1 MRKHPLRHCPLRMR
15 ACLRCVAVT
24 ARGASCARRHLG
36 PWRHVRR
43 CCGGVQRGL
52 PIVTTRGVMT
62 SSEEAVKSKSKE
74 AAADMMRPP
83 TTPPSETNDTTPPH
97 AKPKPT
103 PMRGLTGT
111 SHPSVNLPPLPLP
124 KHKRK
129 PGNTT
134 SAFGVADGSLQV
146 GRDFN
151 IKKFDPVANC
161 KFMDDRPWRCVD
173 LFSQK
178 IVTGTECLSSLSTGT
193 IDLHKAL
200 ACDGEGVDPSGKFLK
215 RVRVEPVGKKKRFAY
230 RFSLKYFGPGFNGW
244 AWQSEDR
251 EWFTPRTV
259 DGDLLPE
266 EGVVGTKENNKA
278 HGLESNP
285 GPVATGGASTVPDA
299 EKSVSSKKI
308 AQNTE
313 PTVKIWKPGVF
324 SVVAA
329 TQAAL
334 EALFVDDPGLTQETG
349 LGKLVQ
355 QNSKTPPLYSA
366 GRTDKGVHGAA
377 QVVSFHCGTYS
388 LSQIPALISHTRLTL
403 SFIYFSPRVERF

>member
-1 MRKHPLRHCPLRMR
+1 
-15 ACLRCVAVT
+15 
-24 ARGASCARRHLG
+24 
-36 PWRHVRR
+36 
-43 CCGGVQRGL
+43 
-52 PIVTTRGVMT
+52 MT